1 MRLTPLDIQN
11 HTFSTRFRGLDPAE
25 VEAFLRMVAEDF
37 EALTRE
43 RDAQAEK
50 IRALN
55 QRVDKLS
62 SAERALQETLVT
74 AQGLSE
80 DLKRTAVKES
90 EVMLSEAELKSEKI
104 VEAAQR
110 QAGKI
115 SEEIREMRLLRSRL
129 RGALRGVI
137 ESHLSMLDGLAEE
150 SDDPERSDPGF

>member
-1 MRLTPLDIQN
+1 M
-11 HTFSTRFRGLDPAE
+11 
-25 VEAFLRMVAEDF
+25 
-37 EALTRE
+37 
-43 RDAQAEK
+43 
-50 IRALN
+50 
-55 QRVDKLS
+55 
-62 SAERALQETLVT
+62 
-74 AQGLSE
+74 
-80 DLKRTAVKES
+80 KRTAVKES